1 MIGLGSPYWDWNRS
15 LTCVTRRQPWSV
27 TWSGVKK
34 KKKVLERS
42 YFRLEKDRRGEG
54 RKGRKGFFDRWIFL
68 LELREILVSWN
79 DDSKIKVGVF
89 FLGRKN
95 SNKTVSMR
103 FRCKTIPN
111 TCTRALGEWKELIF
125 FYGNFNTMFY
135 TGKRCLITIKY
146 AECVTNL
153 APHLYNDGNYY

>member
-34 KKKVLERS
+34 KKRS
-42 YFRLEKDRRGEG
+42 SREVTFASKRIVEEKGGKGE
-54 RKGRKGFFDRWIFL
+54 KAFFDRWIFL

-79 DDSKIKVGVF
+79 DDSKIKEC

-103 FRCKTIPN
+103 FRCKTIPD

-153 APHLYNDGNYY
+153 APHLYNGGNYY